1 MWFIFN
7 NNMNINVFQIYTIND
22 TDVSNNLNNHNLI
35 YKNNLTNLE
44 KL

>member
-1 MWFIFN
+1 
-7 NNMNINVFQIYTIND
+7 MNINVFQIYTIND
-22 TDVSNNLNNHNLI
+22 TDFLNATDVSNNLNNHNLI